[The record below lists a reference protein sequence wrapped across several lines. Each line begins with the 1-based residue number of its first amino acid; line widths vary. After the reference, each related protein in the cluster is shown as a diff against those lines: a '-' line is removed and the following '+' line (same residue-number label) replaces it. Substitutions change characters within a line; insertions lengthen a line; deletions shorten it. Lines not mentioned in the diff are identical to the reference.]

1 MIPLSETAYPEQTI
15 SHQPELWT
23 VPQTWSELRPAKVNW
38 LTAFVQSA
46 ARLCAPSAVLRF
58 FLELDLND
66 RLLCRFGFVLAA
78 LVPVFALCGVLN
90 HTALQASPWIKPIKF
105 SISFVTFVWTVSLIL
120 ENLRIPAWQRV
131 AARWTV
137 VTSVTVE
144 MLCLAAQAWRGALP
158 HTGANLA
165 DALIS
170 QGTTL
175 MVSVN
180 TAIIVWIMVLFCGK
194 REWTGL
200 SDRAMVA
207 AIRCGI
213 VIFLVGNA
221 VGGYM
226 LARGSHTV
234 GAADGGPGLP
244 FLNWSTIAGDLRI
257 AHFIGI
263 HGIQIVPL
271 FALVLWQMTPR
282 PRLKRR
288 VMAVYTVGA
297 MVLCGM
303 TITFV
308 QAALGHPLLPI
319 LR

>member
-1 MIPLSETAYPEQTI
+1 
-15 SHQPELWT
+15 
-23 VPQTWSELRPAKVNW
+23 
-38 LTAFVQSA
+38 
-46 ARLCAPSAVLRF
+46 
-58 FLELDLND
+58 
-66 RLLCRFGFVLAA
+66 
-78 LVPVFALCGVLN
+78 
-90 HTALQASPWIKPIKF
+90 
-105 SISFVTFVWTVSLIL
+105 VSLIL
-120 ENLRIPAWQRV
+120 KSMQIPVWQRV

-137 VTSVTVE
+137 VSSVTIE
-144 MLCLAAQAWRGALP
+144 MLCLAAQAWRSGLP
-158 HTGANLA
+158 HTGGNLA

-180 TAIIVWIMVLFCGK
+180 TAIILWIMVLFCGK
-194 REWTGL
+194 REWIGL
-200 SDRAMVA
+200 TDRAMVA

-213 VIFLVGNA
+213 VIFLIGNA

-234 GAADGGPGLP
+234 GTADGGPGLP

-257 AHFIGI
+257 SHFIGI

-282 PRLKRR
+282 LRLKQR
-288 VMAVYTVGA
+288 VVAVYVMGA
-297 MVLCGM
+297 LVLCGM
-303 TITFV
+303 TATFV